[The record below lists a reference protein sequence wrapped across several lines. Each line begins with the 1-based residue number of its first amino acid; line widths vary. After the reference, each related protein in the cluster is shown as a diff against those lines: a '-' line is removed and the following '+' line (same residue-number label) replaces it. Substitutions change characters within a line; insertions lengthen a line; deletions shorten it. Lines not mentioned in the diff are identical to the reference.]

1 MLLLFFLHIFA
12 HYSEADLF
20 FFFFFVLKINVQ
32 QSQTSIHCTLSEN
45 KLYKT
50 AKKEKLIHDSI
61 LLDLHAVGH
70 DILHNL
76 GFFAIKERA
85 TPSTRTIINCVD
97 NVHEYHQC
105 VPTRPIPLWTGILC
119 WLKASVC

>member
-1 MLLLFFLHIFA
+1 MLLLFFYTFLHIILRQTF
-12 HYSEADLF
+12 SSS
-20 FFFFFVLKINVQ
+20 FFFVLKINVQ

-105 VPTRPIPLWTGILC
+105 VSTMPIPLWTGILC